1 MKYLYSH
8 RTGYVGPG
16 PPVSGGPERWTGS
29 QVIDW
34 SSGRLVDAAK
44 AAELRV
50 PLPGLRKRKL
60 KSSAVLKYHVGGP
73 YNGTKLRK
81 TTKIGTKKDSK
92 RTVEI
97 LPDEYAVPPY
107 SGRYVFN
114 QEEDVYEWTT

>member
-1 MKYLYSH
+1 MKYLFSH
-8 RTGYVGPG
+8 RTGYVGPE
-16 PPVSGGPERWTGS
+16 PPVSGGPEHWTGS

-34 SSGRLVDAAK
+34 STGRLVDTAK
-44 AAELRV
+44 AAELKV

-97 LPDEYAVPPY
+97 LPNTYVV
-107 SGRYVFN
+107 SGY
-114 QEEDVYEWTT
+114 